1 MIIEKLAKLDRPKRR
16 LATILAVLVITYMCY
31 DSITRGFVV
40 KLRASE
46 AKHTDIQTTYAGT
59 TKYNADF
66 LSLQK
71 QLEDMERQLEEQG
84 QMCFSKKQA
93 FLFFENINT
102 FVLAQ
107 NLQLISR
114 VISEPEWFVVSEE
127 AEPLSEEAEP
137 QQQFLKTQSANITVA
152 GNYFDI
158 ALFLNELTDRPQ
170 RVRMTDLNI
179 VLPPGAKFNP
189 NASFDVAV
197 LIYLSEEVEK

>member
-16 LATILAVLVITYMCY
+16 LATILAVLVIAYMCY

-46 AKHTDIQTTYAGT
+46 AKHTDIQTTYDGT

-71 QLEDMERQLEEQG
+71 QLEDMEQQLEEQR

-102 FVLAQ
+102 FALAQ

-127 AEPLSEEAEP
+127 AGP

-158 ALFLNELTDRPQ
+158 AVFLNELTDRPQ

>member
-16 LATILAVLVITYMCY
+16 LATILAVLVIAYMCY

-46 AKHTDIQTTYAGT
+46 AKHTDIQTTYDGT

-71 QLEDMERQLEEQG
+71 QLEDMEQQLEEQR

-102 FVLAQ
+102 FALAQ

-114 VISEPEWFVVSEE
+114 VISEPEWFVV
-127 AEPLSEEAEP
+127 SEEAEP

-158 ALFLNELTDRPQ
+158 AGFLNELTDRPQ

>member
-16 LATILAVLVITYMCY
+16 LATILAVLVIAYMCY

-59 TKYNADF
+59 TKYNDDF

-71 QLEDMERQLEEQG
+71 QLEDMERQLEAQR

-102 FVLAQ
+102 FALAQ

-114 VISEPEWFVVSEE
+114 VISEPEWFVV
-127 AEPLSEEAEP
+127 SEEAEP

-158 ALFLNELTDRPQ
+158 TGFLNELTDRPQ

-189 NASFDVAV
+189 NASFDVDV

>member
-16 LATILAVLVITYMCY
+16 LATILAVLVIAYMCY

-46 AKHTDIQTTYAGT
+46 AKHTDIQTTYDGT

-71 QLEDMERQLEEQG
+71 QLEDMERQLEEQR

-102 FVLAQ
+102 FALAH

-114 VISEPEWFVVSEE
+114 VISEPEWFVV
-127 AEPLSEEAEP
+127 SEEAEP

-158 ALFLNELTDRPQ
+158 AVFLNELTDRPQ

>member
-16 LATILAVLVITYMCY
+16 LATILAVLVIAYMCY

-46 AKHTDIQTTYAGT
+46 AKHTDIQTTYDGT

-71 QLEDMERQLEEQG
+71 QLEDMERQLEEQR
-84 QMCFSKKQA
+84 QMCFSKKRA

-102 FVLAQ
+102 FALAQ

-114 VISEPEWFVVSEE
+114 VISEPEWFVV
-127 AEPLSEEAEP
+127 SEEAEP

-158 ALFLNELTDRPQ
+158 AVFLNELTDRPQ